1 MMYEFSITVKDAEK
15 DFSEADAWPV
25 FLDNFVEFMK
35 AEGLIKWNDID

>member
-1 MMYEFSITVKDAEK
+1 MMYEFSITVKDVSK

-35 AEGLIKWNDID
+35 EQGLVK

>member
-1 MMYEFSITVKDAEK
+1 MMYEFSITVKNVEK

-35 AEGLIKWNDID
+35 EQGLAKWRFV